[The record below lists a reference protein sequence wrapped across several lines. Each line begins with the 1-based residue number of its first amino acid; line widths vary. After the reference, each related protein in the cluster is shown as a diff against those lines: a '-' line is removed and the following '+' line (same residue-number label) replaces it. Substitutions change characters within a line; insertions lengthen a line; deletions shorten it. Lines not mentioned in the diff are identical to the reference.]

1 MTAADVDRFARLAAL
16 QPAAGSDAPDP
27 IVVPR
32 LVGGWLAAGP
42 AVASGTDR
50 ADLEAL
56 CRQVD
61 VRHRVSV
68 AYRDGWKRREPET
81 DVAPATL
88 AGLVAVLL
96 ANAGELGDPHAPDDQ
111 GWGLKCA
118 NTALK
123 ALELAEGIPA
133 EAELRA
139 WAVAVLDDRTRPAP
153 SPAGREKT
161 R

>member
-1 MTAADVDRFARLAAL
+1 MTAADRFARLATL
-16 QPAAGSDAPDP
+16 QPAIDAEGPGS

-32 LVGGWLAAGP
+32 LVAGWLAAGP
-42 AVASGTDR
+42 AVARGSDR

-68 AYRDGWKRREPET
+68 TYQEGWKRVEPEV
-81 DVAPATL
+81 DVVPATL

-96 ANAGELGDPHAPDDQ
+96 ANAGSIGDAGAPDDQ

-118 NTALK
+118 NSALK
-123 ALELAEGIPA
+123 ALELADGIPA

-139 WAVAVLDDRTRPAP
+139 WAVAVLDDRTRPAADP
-153 SPAGREKT
+153 VGET